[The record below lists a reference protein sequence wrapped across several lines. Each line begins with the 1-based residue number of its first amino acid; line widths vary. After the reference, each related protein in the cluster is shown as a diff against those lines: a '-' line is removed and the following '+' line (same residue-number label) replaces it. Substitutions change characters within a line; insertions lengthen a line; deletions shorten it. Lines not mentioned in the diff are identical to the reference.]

1 MQDERY
7 FTTPY
12 SSATA
17 PSHVRLARWLAAHM
31 LEVLWGCGP
40 SALSISCILILLVGC
55 GESSNNPYNTYAGTS
70 AIGASGSG
78 GFSTSGSGGSGT
90 GGGSGAGGT
99 INPGSA
105 GAGIEAGAGGA
116 GAGGAVT
123 SSGGAGGAAGTAGT
137 DLFDGGRPNDG
148 GGATGGTGGAGGTGG
163 VGGTAGSGG
172 SGGQSL
178 WKFVGNITTGWDHRV
193 DTNGRTFSTYWD
205 QITPEN
211 AGKWGSVQPTANSG
225 FNWAAL
231 DAIYDYAQRTGI
243 IFKEHT
249 FVWGSQQPSGTLTE
263 THVRTWM
270 QQFCSRYPNT
280 ALIDVVNEPPPHTTP
295 DYANAIGG
303 GTNTTWQ
310 WIINAFNWAREYCP
324 NAILILNDYN
334 NIEWPDQNRHFI
346 DIANT
351 VKAAGA
357 PIDAVGAQAH
367 GLSEMV
373 STQTMQN
380 LLTKLHED
388 TGLPVYIT
396 EYDIDLAND
405 QAQLDKYQQH
415 IPFFLNTEWIHGI
428 TLWGWI
434 HGATWVPDSGIIRP
448 DGTPRPAMTWLME
461 TLGRPAP

>member
-1 MQDERY
+1 MKQQRP
-7 FTTPY
+7 FHPGK
-12 SSATA
+12 SA
-17 PSHVRLARWLAAHM
+17 PSQGRLSSSRPGILG
-31 LEVLWGCGP
+31 LTL
-40 SALSISCILILLVGC
+40 LTSCILAVFAGC
-55 GESSNNPYNTYAGTS
+55 TENVNNPANTPGGTG
-70 AIGASGSG
+70 AVGASGSG
-78 GFSTSGSGGSGT
+78 GLYTGGTGASGT
-90 GGGSGAGGT
+90 WAASGAGGT
-99 INPGSA
+99 IDTGGAGTGAGSA
-105 GAGIEAGAGGA
+105 AGAGGA
-116 GAGGAVT
+116 GT
-123 SSGGAGGAAGTAGT
+123 SGGGVSGTAGT
-137 DLFDGGRPNDG
+137 DIFDGAAPDDG
-148 GGATGGTGGAGGTGG
+148 GGGFNGGAGDTGGTGGTGGAAGAAGAGDAGAGGTGG
-163 VGGTAGSGG
+163 QA
-172 SGGQSL
+172 L

-193 DTNGRTFSTYWD
+193 DTDGRTFSTYWD

-249 FVWGSQQPSGTLTE
+249 FVWGPQQPSGTLTE
-263 THVRTWM
+263 MQVRTWM
-270 QQFCSRYPNT
+270 EQFCTRYPNT
-280 ALIDVVNEPPPHTTP
+280 ALIDVVNEPPPHTEP
-295 DYANAIGG
+295 DYVNAIGG
-303 GTNTTWQ
+303 GTDTSWQ

-334 NIEWPDQNRHFI
+334 NIEWPDQNQHFI
-346 DIANT
+346 DIANAI
-351 VKAAGA
+351 KAAGA

-373 STQTMQN
+373 STQTMKE
-380 LLTKLHED
+380 LLTKLHND

-396 EYDIDLAND
+396 EYDIDLSND

-415 IPFFLNTEWIHGI
+415 IPFFLDTEWIHGI

-434 HGATWVPDSGIIRP
+434 HGQTWVPDSGIIRA

>member
-1 MQDERY
+1 
-7 FTTPY
+7 
-12 SSATA
+12 
-17 PSHVRLARWLAAHM
+17 
-31 LEVLWGCGP
+31 
-40 SALSISCILILLVGC
+40 
-55 GESSNNPYNTYAGTS
+55 
-70 AIGASGSG
+70 
-78 GFSTSGSGGSGT
+78 
-90 GGGSGAGGT
+90 
-99 INPGSA
+99 
-105 GAGIEAGAGGA
+105 
-116 GAGGAVT
+116 
-123 SSGGAGGAAGTAGT
+123 
-137 DLFDGGRPNDG
+137 
-148 GGATGGTGGAGGTGG
+148 
-163 VGGTAGSGG
+163 
-172 SGGQSL
+172 
-178 WKFVGNITTGWDHRV
+178 
-193 DTNGRTFSTYWD
+193 
-205 QITPEN
+205 
-211 AGKWGSVQPTANSG
+211 
-225 FNWAAL
+225 
-231 DAIYDYAQRTGI
+231 
-243 IFKEHT
+243 
-249 FVWGSQQPSGTLTE
+249 
-263 THVRTWM
+263 
-270 QQFCSRYPNT
+270 
-280 ALIDVVNEPPPHTTP
+280 VNEPPPHTTP